1 MRQRFS
7 LRLATLLAAALSA
20 TTAAFTLA
28 TVQETERP
36 RDSRT
41 GSPTPVLI
49 QAAVP
54 VYPMVCRSGN
64 VQGVVTI
71 TIGTD
76 GTKAETIHIESGPKL
91 LADAVIEN
99 VRTWRFLPHRPAKL
113 RATFRYEL
121 DREAECSPTN
131 GTVFLRLP
139 AEAEIRARRLAKC
152 EA

>member
-7 LRLATLLAAALSA
+7 LRLAALLAAALST

-28 TVQETERP
+28 RVQETKP
-36 RDSRT
+36 SDSQT
-41 GSPTPVLI
+41 GSPVPVLL

-64 VQGVVTI
+64 VQGVVTV

-76 GTKAETIHIESGPKL
+76 GTKAQTIHVESGPKL
-91 LADAVIEN
+91 LADVVIEN
-99 VRTWRFLPHRPAKL
+99 VRTWKFLPHRPAKL

-139 AEAEIRARRLAKC
+139 AETEIRARRLAKC